1 MGVFLTL
8 VLSIALVLLFILFFL
23 LKQHLDFLKK
33 QNETNLELV
42 KSEVELLSEK
52 KLTEEL
58 KKYVS
63 DLENSNESYQKF
75 YEGLSTKIVEDYERI
90 KQLDRLGSFQADDE
104 VGFIFNS
111 IKQYIEGLRDV
122 LNEEVI

>member
-1 MGVFLTL
+1 MDVFLTL

-23 LKQHLDFLKK
+23 LKHHLDFLKK

-122 LNEEVI
+122 LNEEVV

>member
-1 MGVFLTL
+1 M
-8 VLSIALVLLFILFFL
+8 
-23 LKQHLDFLKK
+23 
-33 QNETNLELV
+33 
-42 KSEVELLSEK
+42 
-52 KLTEEL
+52 
-58 KKYVS
+58 S